1 MTCDLRQGLVTT
13 WTARRLSVLTA
24 SLVPG
29 LCLGCVPLLEDTAA
43 VVAVTSLALAC
54 YGSMFTGVFSNHAD
68 LAPSIAGTLMAVT
81 NTAATL
87 PGEPSLL
94 KASTITLFSEYCV
107 PRHLDISTTGVL
119 IPPAVGLLL
128 AGPGPEL
135 ATWHAVFL
143 ATAAVLALE
152 AAVFCGLGSADLQ
165 PWGEAREEN
174 VDTDRS
180 NDY

>member
-29 LCLGCVPLLEDTAA
+29 LCLGCVPLLGEDTAA

-54 YGSMFTGVFSNHAD
+54 YGSMFCGVFSNHAD
-68 LAPSIAGTLMAVT
+68 LSPSLAGTLMAVT

-87 PGEPSLL
+87 PGESTLL

-128 AGPGPEL
+128 AGPGPDL

-165 PWGEAREEN
+165 PWGEADREEN
-174 VDTDRS
+174 VE
-180 NDY
+180 